1 MPDLLTHEE
10 YQAIGNHLIF
20 QLTLLSMDNFR
31 RQNQATLSI
40 QLIQQRV
47 K

>member
-10 YQAIGNHLIF
+10 YQAIGKSQIF
-20 QLTLLSMDNFR
+20 QLTLLSMDNIR
-31 RQNQATLSI
+31 PQNQATLSK
-40 QLIQQRV
+40 QLTQQRV